1 MAVSSRQ
8 VKCPSL
14 SACRPLSHAVLSA
27 VRSSVIFEFK
37 VCDLC
42 YLLSMF
48 LTLTTNYPAGAQT
61 ENTVSANESGDLATA
76 FFFLFLA

>member
-8 VKCPSL
+8 VKCPPL
-14 SACRPLSHAVLSA
+14 SACRPLSPALRSA

-37 VCDLC
+37 ICDWY

-48 LTLTTNYPAGAQT
+48 LTLSTNSPAGAEI
-61 ENTVSANESGDLATA
+61 ENMKCPKSSLYGW
-76 FFFLFLA
+76 F